1 VGRSGMFR
9 TTAAAAIVVAS
20 ALTIVLPGTAA
31 TAGPRPK
38 VGPHQVF
45 EGLVNGKRG
54 TPDPV
59 TVFVACFGPHHKT
72 GHPDGTIE
80 VLPAPSTAGN
90 NGNTGDAGT
99 SITAFFGAP
108 PPASHAATPDA
119 AARKTT
125 VTFDRYGVSKPF
137 PKGLK
142 VPCSGT
148 SQVTFIAFPRTPP
161 TSRAAVVTVQYMPQ
175 P

>member
-1 VGRSGMFR
+1 VGRAGLFR
-9 TTAAAAIVVAS
+9 TTAAVAIAVGS
-20 ALTIVLPGTAA
+20 TLTIVIPGTAA
-31 TAGPRPK
+31 SAGPRPK

-54 TPDPV
+54 VPDAV
-59 TVFVACFGPHHKT
+59 TVFVACHGPKQKT
-72 GHPDGTIE
+72 GHPSGTVE

-99 SITAFFGAP
+99 SIVAFFGAP
-108 PPASHAATPDA
+108 PPDAHAASPSA

-125 VTFDRYGVSKPF
+125 VTFDRYGLAKPM
-137 PKGLK
+137 PKGLE

-161 TSRAAVVTVQYMPQ
+161 TSRAAVVPVQYEPE